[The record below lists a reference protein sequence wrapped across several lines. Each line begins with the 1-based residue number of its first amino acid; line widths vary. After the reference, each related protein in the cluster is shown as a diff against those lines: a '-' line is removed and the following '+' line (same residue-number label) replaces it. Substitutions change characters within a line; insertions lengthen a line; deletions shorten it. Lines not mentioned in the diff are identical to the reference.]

1 MSALTRRGFIALA
14 AVSLLSACASTM
26 PIVPAAG
33 PRDPLVLTEDEIK
46 TAVNAVRAANGCAPW
61 TYNARLAEAARTHSK
76 LMAANDKLSHE
87 LGGTLRERVAAA
99 GYLGAVGENL
109 AGGHG
114 SLQQAIA
121 GWLQSPG
128 HRGTLLSD
136 KFIEFGL
143 AVARAPKG
151 KPYWTLI
158 AGGSFDAWRVYG

>member
-1 MSALTRRGFIALA
+1 MPALTRRGFLALSA
-14 AVSLLSACASTM
+14 TSLLSACASTM
-26 PIVPAAG
+26 PIVPAR
-33 PRDPLVLTEDEIK
+33 PRDPLVLTEDEIM
-46 TAVNAVRAANGCAPW
+46 TTVNAVRAANARAPW

-76 LMAANDKLSHE
+76 LMAASDKLSHE
-87 LGGTLRERVAAA
+87 LGGSLRERVTAA

-114 SLQQAIA
+114 SLQQAVA

-151 KPYWTLI
+151 KLYWTLI
-158 AGGSFDAWRVYG
+158 AGGSFDAWRVYV